1 MFYTSLPFVVL
12 NMYYICAIMSVRYYI
27 ILLLLALSPI
37 LAYGQDY
44 RNIAWVPNAYSALEF
59 PAIGKDEV
67 VLEYSGFVVNYNT
80 ERLIPNWVAYELTVE
95 EVGGDVPRARGFSM
109 DLNYPGRQAMR
120 EDYSNSGWD
129 KGHMAPSADM
139 KWSQTAMTESFFLT
153 NICPQ
158 DPTLNGRDW
167 HTLENRVRDWAKRFE
182 RVWVVCGPVVQDNK
196 YGTIG
201 EQAVTVPD
209 GFFKAILRQDA
220 DGNWHTIAFVFENNA
235 TQQPLQDAVVA
246 VDFLEALIGY
256 DLFANLQDS
265 IEIEI
270 ESKASWED
278 WR

>member
-1 MFYTSLPFVVL
+1 
-12 NMYYICAIMSVRYYI
+12 MSVRYYI

-37 LAYGQDY
+37 LVYGQDY

-67 VLEYSGFVVNYNT
+67 ILEYSGFVVNYNT

-167 HTLENRVRDWAKRFE
+167 HTLENRVREWAKRFE
-182 RVWVVCGPVVQDNK
+182 RVWVVCGPVVQDNQ

-220 DGNWHTIAFVFENNA
+220 DGNWHTIAFVFENKA

-256 DLFANLQDS
+256 DLFANLEDS